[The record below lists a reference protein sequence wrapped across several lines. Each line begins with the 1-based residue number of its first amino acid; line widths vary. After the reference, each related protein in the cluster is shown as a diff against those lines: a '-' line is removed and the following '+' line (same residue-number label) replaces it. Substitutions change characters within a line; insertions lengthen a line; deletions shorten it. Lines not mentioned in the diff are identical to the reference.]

1 MAGMEERVRQTT
13 DAIDALGNTTA
24 ATGKGFAIGSAVLT
38 ALSLLTAFT
47 VKADIGDVHIGEPVV
62 LSGVIIGAMLPFLF
76 AALTMLSVQ
85 KVSSMTRGIFCDSF
99 CYAPGL
105 SVLHFLHFSLQAAH
119 AIIVEVRRQFRDVPG
134 LREGTAEADFQRVI
148 EITTKSSVEEM
159 FLPGVYAVF
168 SPLTI
173 GFLIGPRC
181 LTGLLGGSIASGC
194 MLALM
199 MSNAGGAWD
208 NAKKYIEIEG
218 AHGGKGTDV
227 HRALV
232 VGDTVGD
239 PFKDTS
245 GPSLNILIK
254 LMSIISLTMAPMVQG
269 QEDWHEW
276 WLGLIPLSL
285 MLIFTAVA
293 YHYLWSK
300 PPSYPDDL
308 HLTTEKMDETDAT
321 IT

>member
-1 MAGMEERVRQTT
+1 MDERVRQTT

-47 VKADIGDVHIGEPVV
+47 AKADIGDVNIGDPIV

-85 KVSSMTRGIFCDSF
+85 K
-99 CYAPGL
+99 
-105 SVLHFLHFSLQAAH
+105 AAS

-134 LREGTAEADFQRVI
+134 LLEGTAEADFQKVI
-148 EITTKSSVEEM
+148 EISTKSSVEEM

-218 AHGGKGTDV
+218 AHGGKGTDI
-227 HRALV
+227 HRATV

-254 LMSIISLTMAPMVQG
+254 LMSIISLTIAPLISG

-276 WLGLIPLSL
+276 WWGLIPLSIIL
-285 MLIFTAVA
+285 VSTYVA
-293 YHYLWSK
+293 YHFLWKNATTYDSDLQLIPSK
-300 PPSYPDDL
+300 I
-308 HLTTEKMDETDAT
+308 DETDAT
-321 IT
+321 IS

>member
-1 MAGMEERVRQTT
+1 MAGMDERVRQTT

-47 VKADIGDVHIGEPVV
+47 AKADIGDVNIGDPIV

-85 KVSSMTRGIFCDSF
+85 K
-99 CYAPGL
+99 
-105 SVLHFLHFSLQAAH
+105 AAS

-134 LREGTAEADFQRVI
+134 LLEGTAEADFQKVI
-148 EITTKSSVEEM
+148 EISTKSSVEEM

-218 AHGGKGTDV
+218 AHGGKGTDI
-227 HRALV
+227 HRATV

-254 LMSIISLTMAPMVQG
+254 LMSIISLTIAPLISG

-276 WLGLIPLSL
+276 WWVSSPCLS
-285 MLIFTAVA
+285 
-293 YHYLWSK
+293 YLF
-300 PPSYPDDL
+300 L
-308 HLTTEKMDETDAT
+308 HTSHIISCGKTRRLT
-321 IT
+321 IVICS